1 MSERNNFDLVR
12 LLLATTVFLVHTY
25 VLTGAEPLAVL
36 DRALSSD
43 LAIKAFF
50 AISGY
55 LVLMSYENSR
65 SALEYFE
72 KRARRILPGYAAV
85 VVAAALAGAM
95 LSDRALTDYLRDG
108 ALRYLAANLAFANF
122 VAPTLPGVFAS
133 NPQHAV
139 NGALWTLK
147 IEVMFYLCLPLIVVA
162 ARHFGARPVVA
173 ALYALS
179 VAYSVALLA
188 AEQRTGNP
196 LYGVLARQLPGQVT
210 YFLCGGLLYKL
221 SPDLKRSRYAIFF
234 AVACAYLFWAG
245 TTDALFA
252 PPAVS
257 FVAIYLAL
265 GLPWLGNFGRFGDF
279 SYGVYIVHF
288 PILQLLV
295 HYGAFRGN
303 PWLAFAAACGLV
315 FAAAALLWH
324 LVEKPALK
332 RASHYRRAE
341 APAAPSAQVP

>member
-1 MSERNNFDLVR
+1 MSERNNFDLLR
-12 LLLATTVFLVHTY
+12 LALATTVFLVHSY
-25 VLTGAEPLAVL
+25 VLSGAEALAIL
-36 DRALSSD
+36 DRVLSSD
-43 LAIKAFF
+43 LAIKGFF

-72 KRARRILPGYAAV
+72 KRARRILPAYVTV
-85 VVAAALAGAM
+85 VLVAALAGAV
-95 LSDRALTDYLRDG
+95 LTEHPLADYLRDG

-122 VAPTLPGVFAS
+122 IAPSLPGVFAA
-133 NPQHAV
+133 NPEHAV

-147 IEVMFYLCLPLIVVA
+147 IEVMFYLCLPFIVVA
-162 ARHFGARPVVA
+162 ARRLGGLPVFAV
-173 ALYALS
+173 LYALS
-179 VAYSVALLA
+179 VAYSLLLLGM
-188 AEQRTGNP
+188 EQRSGNP
-196 LYGVLARQLPGQVT
+196 IYGVLARQLPGQLT

-221 SPDLKRSRYAIFF
+221 SPDLKRPRYAIVF

-245 TTDALFA
+245 TTDALLA
-252 PPAVS
+252 PPGVA
-257 FVAIYLAL
+257 FLAIYLAV

-288 PILQLLV
+288 PILQALV
-295 HYGAFRGN
+295 HYGAFRSD

-315 FAAAALLWH
+315 FATAALLWH
-324 LVEKPALK
+324 LIEKPALK

-341 APAAPSAQVP
+341 TRAAPSAQVP

>member
-12 LLLATTVFLVHTY
+12 LLLATTVFLVHSY

-36 DRALSSD
+36 ERTLSSD

-72 KRARRILPGYAAV
+72 KRARRILPGYATV
-85 VVAAALAGAM
+85 VVVAALAGAL
-95 LSDRALTDYLRDG
+95 LSDRALADYVSDG
-108 ALRYLAANLAFANF
+108 ALRYLAANLVFANF
-122 VAPTLPGVFAS
+122 VAPTLPGVFTG
-133 NPQHAV
+133 NPEHAV

-147 IEVMFYLCLPLIVVA
+147 IEVMFYLSLPLIVIA
-162 ARHFGARPVVA
+162 ARRLGALPVVA
-173 ALYALS
+173 ALYVLS
-179 VAYSVALLA
+179 AAYSLVLLA
-188 AEQRTGNP
+188 AEQRSGNP
-196 LYGVLARQLPGQVT
+196 LYGVLARQLPGQLT
-210 YFLCGGLLYKL
+210 YFLCGALLYKL
-221 SPDLKRSRYAIFF
+221 SPDLKQPRYAIAF
-234 AVACAYLFWAG
+234 AFACGYLFWAG
-245 TTDALFA
+245 TTDVLLA
-252 PPAVS
+252 PPAVA
-257 FVAIYLAL
+257 FLAIYLAL

-288 PILQLLV
+288 PILQVLV
-295 HYGAFRGN
+295 HYGAFRRD

-315 FAAAALLWH
+315 FAVAALLWH

>member
-1 MSERNNFDLVR
+1 MSERNNFDLLR
-12 LLLATTVFLVHTY
+12 LSLATTVFLVHCY

-43 LAIKAFF
+43 FAIKAFF

-72 KRARRILPGYAAV
+72 KRARRILPGYATV
-85 VVAAALAGAM
+85 VVAAALAGAL
-95 LSDRALTDYLRDG
+95 LSDRAVADYLREG
-108 ALRYLAANLAFANF
+108 ALRYLAWNLAFANF
-122 VAPTLPGVFAS
+122 VAPTLPGVFTG
-133 NPQHAV
+133 NPEQAV

-162 ARHFGARPVVA
+162 ARRAGWLPVALV
-173 ALYALS
+173 LYALS
-179 VAYSVALLA
+179 AAYSFALLA
-188 AEQRTGNP
+188 AEQSSGSP
-196 LYGVLARQLPGQVT
+196 LYAMLARQLPGQLT
-210 YFLCGGLLYKL
+210 YFLCGGLMYKL
-221 SPDLKRSRYAIFF
+221 SPDLKRPRYAIVF
-234 AVACAYLFWAG
+234 AAACAYLFWAG
-245 TTDALFA
+245 TTDVLLA
-252 PPAVS
+252 PLAVS

-265 GLPWLGNFGRFGDF
+265 GVPWLGNFGRFGDF

-288 PILQLLV
+288 PILQALV
-295 HYGAFRGN
+295 HWGAFRRD
-303 PWLAFAAACGLV
+303 PWLAFLAACGLV
-315 FAAAALLWH
+315 FIAAALLWH

-341 APAAPSAQVP
+341 APSAPSAQVP